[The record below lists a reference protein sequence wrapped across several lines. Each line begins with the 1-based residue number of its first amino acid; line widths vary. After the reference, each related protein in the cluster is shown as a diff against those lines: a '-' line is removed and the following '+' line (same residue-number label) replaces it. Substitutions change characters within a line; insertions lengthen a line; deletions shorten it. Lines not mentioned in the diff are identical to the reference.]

1 MGKLRSK
8 AGCLTCRQRHVKCDQ
23 VKPICSQCQKKNR
36 PCIREDPSKS
46 IRIKP
51 YQPRKA
57 GGDPKDALSHD
68 SDEIYHPAEHRAADT
83 VIANPT
89 SPEHIPNPSYAA
101 FGTNGSVTSPYL
113 PQGSTNLPKL
123 TNDSVPAPLMASP
136 VNNTTNSPYFSV
148 VGLPISHLL
157 RPDSLSPWS
166 AASPAGAI
174 HAGSPLT
181 YREAYLVHHFATH
194 LGYWLDCTDASR
206 QFTRKIPTLVKQSPI
221 LLHAVL
227 SYAARHVGD
236 AEMAEQAH
244 ERCVEL
250 LIPSLSSETVTDDD
264 ILLCAIVILRVFE
277 QLNVMVTG
285 SDQERHLAGCSA
297 LLRASQGREVDPS
310 TPGLRQ
316 AAFWV
321 YMRQCLYN
329 ACVHQQAPNVDLN
342 LVLIPPPAGGDPLS
356 DLRSETAWA
365 NTMTWICATV
375 VHFCF
380 GSSYPEPSSRIRRWQ
395 ELSEA
400 VESWLITRPDTFD
413 PIWYSEAV
421 KESGNPFPE
430 IWFTADWHIMAFGFY
445 HLARMLLA
453 IYKPSPKFAVRG
465 LHSPARES
473 DVRVMMHAR
482 AICGACNSS
491 PSTVPSLITLCHST
505 FICKTCPGFVWD
517 VVTDMDR
524 GSFDDRFGRKGWS
537 N

>member
-1 MGKLRSK
+1 
-8 AGCLTCRQRHVKCDQ
+8 
-23 VKPICSQCQKKNR
+23 
-36 PCIREDPSKS
+36 
-46 IRIKP
+46 
-51 YQPRKA
+51 
-57 GGDPKDALSHD
+57 
-68 SDEIYHPAEHRAADT
+68 
-83 VIANPT
+83 
-89 SPEHIPNPSYAA
+89 
-101 FGTNGSVTSPYL
+101 
-113 PQGSTNLPKL
+113 
-123 TNDSVPAPLMASP
+123 MASP
-136 VNNTTNSPYFSV
+136 VNNTTNSRYSSV
-148 VGLPISHLL
+148 VGLPVSHQL

-166 AASPAGAI
+166 VASPVGAI
-174 HAGSPLT
+174 HVRSPLT

-194 LGYWLDCTDASR
+194 LGNWLDCTDASR

-236 AEMAEQAH
+236 AETAEQAH

-250 LIPSLSSETVTDDD
+250 LIPSLSSESVTDDD

-277 QLNVMVTG
+277 QLNGKRGSLRTDAQANFLGAETVMVTG
-285 SDQERHLAGCSA
+285 SDQERHLAGCLA

-380 GSSYPEPSSRIRRWQ
+380 GSSYPEPSSRKRRWQ
-395 ELSEA
+395 ELYEA

-430 IWFTADWHIMAFGFY
+430 IWFTADWHSMSAKS
-445 HLARMLLA
+445 LLLW
-453 IYKPSPKFAVRG
+453 AV
-465 LHSPARES
+465 
-473 DVRVMMHAR
+473 
-482 AICGACNSS
+482 
-491 PSTVPSLITLCHST
+491 
-505 FICKTCPGFVWD
+505 
-517 VVTDMDR
+517 
-524 GSFDDRFGRKGWS
+524 
-537 N
+537 